1 MFTALFAALAFA
13 LALLLFLALLFMSV
27 RNLRFKRVLR
37 IDEIQRH
44 LRLFRVMWERGQ
56 PGMFHG
62 SGYSVK
68 LAFGLWPRLLSFEHD
83 RGSSSYLFT
92 VPGLRIHY
100 CRSYG
105 GIFASLLIAAVTTL
119 FILPATLAFAQA
131 VAPVIVA
138 STPATTEAVQNSAWW
153 ASTANEVIT
162 WLAGVAIVA
171 FGSLS
176 VPVFNYIRS
185 KSTLAAMFVTQ
196 AMIDRMVAGIQNI
209 IRASAVDLEHKIG
222 TAPATA
228 AGNAILSQDQ
238 KKQIAAAAQPKVEAA
253 FKETLQRIGKTPG
266 SQAINDMILGHVDAA
281 LAPPAPPVIPGV
293 MARS

>member
-1 MFTALFAALAFA
+1 MKLKALFVAAP
-13 LALLLFLALLFMSV
+13 LL
-27 RNLRFKRVLR
+27 VL
-37 IDEIQRH
+37 
-44 LRLFRVMWERGQ
+44 
-56 PGMFHG
+56 
-62 SGYSVK
+62 
-68 LAFGLWPRLLSFEHD
+68 
-83 RGSSSYLFT
+83 
-92 VPGLRIHY
+92 
-100 CRSYG
+100 
-105 GIFASLLIAAVTTL
+105 
-119 FILPATLAFAQA
+119 ATLAFAQA

-138 STPATTEAVQNSAWW
+138 STPATTQAVQDSAWW

-171 FGSLS
+171 VGSLS
-176 VPVFNYIRS
+176 VPIFNYIRS